1 MEVFNPNSNIN
12 FLGLRKISLAVSAL
26 LVILSIGAILTRGLN
41 YGLDFTGGLMVEA
54 QYQQPVDISE
64 VRAALD
70 GAGFDHAVVQSI
82 GGAREV
88 SIRLQVTDAT
98 PSGDAAQTDAA
109 KGDAKTEAAKPD
121 AAKTDATSKN
131 RGDQVAAAVLKALQ
145 AKRSDVT
152 IKPSAFVG
160 PQVGD
165 ELKSDGVTAVIF
177 VIIGIMIYIGI
188 RFEWRFA
195 VAAIAS
201 EIHDTLITVGFYAVT
216 QHEFDITVLAS
227 VLAVVGY
234 SINDKVVVFDRVR
247 ELFRSARR
255 AEPEEILNKAINST
269 LSRTII
275 TALFTA
281 ITMVALYFFGGPV
294 VHGFALTMLI
304 GILVGTLSSIFF
316 ASPIL
321 LWLGVSKKDLMPVT
335 RDNPELARRP

>member
-1 MEVFNPNSNIN
+1 MEVFNPNSNVN
-12 FLGLRKISLAVSAL
+12 FLGLRKFTLVISAL
-26 LVILSIGAILTRGLN
+26 LVAISVFAIFAKGLN
-41 YGLDFTGGLMVEA
+41 YGLDFTGGVLIEV
-54 QYQQPVDISE
+54 QYEQPVEIGD
-64 VRAALD
+64 VRAALA
-70 GAGFDHAVVQSI
+70 AGGYGDAQVVTL

-88 SIRLQVTDAT
+88 AIRAQVHEDKAREA
-98 PSGDAAQTDAA
+98 GKGVADQIAA
-109 KGDAKTEAAKPD
+109 E
-121 AAKTDATSKN
+121 
-131 RGDQVAAAVLKALQ
+131 VMKALQ
-145 AKRSDVT
+145 IKRADAKMSHD
-152 IKPSAFVG
+152 PDYVG
-160 PQVGD
+160 ATVGE
-165 ELKSDGVTAVIF
+165 ELKSDGIVAVLF

-195 VAAIAS
+195 IAAIAS
-201 EIHDTLITVGFYAVT
+201 EFHDTLITVGFYAIT
-216 QHEFDITVLAS
+216 QREFDINVLAS

-255 AEPEEILNKAINST
+255 AEPVEVLNKAINTT

-281 ITMVALYFFGGPV
+281 VTMVALYLFGGPG
-294 VHGFALTMLI
+294 VHGFALTMII
-304 GILVGTLSSIFF
+304 GIVIGTLSSIFF